1 LPEAPVNVTVEVPA
15 TAAGVAVRI
24 MLCGVPGARGGVEG
38 FAVTPVGRPVMAT
51 STVLIKE
58 LIGLAVI
65 VTCDPAAPMVME
77 SAVGESVRVKS
88 GGGEMVAVMV
98 VVWESIP
105 EVPVRVSITLPI
117 MAAEEA
123 DNVMVCAVPGVSVRE
138 AGCAVTPVGKPVTAT
153 ETMLVK
159 PLTGVALMLIC

>member
-1 LPEAPVNVTVEVPA
+1 
-15 TAAGVAVRI
+15 
-24 MLCGVPGARGGVEG
+24 
-38 FAVTPVGRPVMAT
+38 MAT

-105 EVPVRVSITLPI
+105 EVPVRVSIALPI